1 MIGKMKIRGFE
12 IISRYQNAG
21 IKLPQR
27 QTPLSAGY
35 DIASAEDAVL
45 YPGKVTV
52 IPTGLKA
59 YMQADEY
66 LGIHIRSG
74 LAIKQSLCLANGQ
87 GIIDADYYN
96 NETNE
101 GHIMLAVI
109 NRGAEVYELKKGMR
123 LAQGIFYKYL
133 IADQDD
139 SAVSA
144 RQGGFGSTGR

>member
-1 MIGKMKIRGFE
+1 MKIRGYEF
-12 IISRYQNAG
+12 ISSFQDAG
-21 IKLPQR
+21 LKLPQR

-35 DIASAEDAVL
+35 DIASAEDVIL
-45 YPGKVTV
+45 YPGKVTIV
-52 IPTGLKA
+52 PTGLKA
-59 YMQADEY
+59 YMQQDEY
-66 LGIHIRSG
+66 LGIHIRSS
-74 LAIKQSLCLANGQ
+74 LAIKQSLCLVNGQ

-109 NRGAEVYELKKGMR
+109 NQGSEAYEVKKGMR

-133 IADQDD
+133 VADQDECSD
-139 SAVSA
+139 LD